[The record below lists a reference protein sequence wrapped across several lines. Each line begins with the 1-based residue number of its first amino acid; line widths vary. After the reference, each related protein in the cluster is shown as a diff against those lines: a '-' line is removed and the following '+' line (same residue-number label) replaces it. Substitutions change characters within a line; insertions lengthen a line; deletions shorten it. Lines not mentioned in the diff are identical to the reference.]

1 MKKEIHITLAEPRG
15 FCAGVDRAIAIV
27 EKALEK
33 YGAPIYVRHEVVHN
47 EFVIENL
54 KRKGAIF
61 VEDMEDIPKG
71 SHVIYSAHGVSKLV
85 RKKASDFNLVP
96 IDATCPLVTKVH
108 KEVIQQNKKG
118 HIIIMI
124 GHEGHPEV
132 DGTMGQVD
140 DNEKTFL
147 VQNLGDIDR
156 LRIKNTEKISYVTQ
170 TTLSIDET
178 KEIINKLKTKY
189 PNISG
194 PNKSD
199 ICYATQNRQDAIKQI
214 LPSSDILFVVGS
226 KNSSNS
232 NRLKELG
239 EKKGIPSILIDDMS
253 DFMLICW
260 DCENEFRAPMAQFVE
275 DKLENGERIQI
286 DPKKGPRLKVYQP
299 PKKSDSLSVDDLIK
313 RDLESTGASV
323 AELEA
328 AVEASKLSGGLMSI
342 EDWIDQTI
350 AAKGY
355 IQAQEHRE
363 EFILATGAGATKFNK
378 WMKKA
383 GLYFNKQTGRW
394 TRWEDR

>member
-27 EKALEK
+27 EKTLEK

-140 DNEKTFL
+140 DNDKTFL

-199 ICYATQNRQDAIKQI
+199 ICYATQNRQDAIKSLI
-214 LPSSDILFVVGS
+214 KDKELIIVVGS
-226 KNSSNS
+226 SNSSNS
-232 NRLKELG
+232 SRLAELAKQEG
-239 EKKGIPSILIDDMS
+239 VESVLVGNIENFDLSILLNKKKIGITAGAS
-253 DFMLICW
+253 
-260 DCENEFRAPMAQFVE
+260 APEILV
-275 DKLENGERIQI
+275 KN
-286 DPKKGPRLKVYQP
+286 
-299 PKKSDSLSVDDLIK
+299 LIK
-313 RDLESTGASV
+313 KIKSNYDVLIDEMNGI
-323 AELEA
+323 EENIIF
-328 AVEASKLSGGLMSI
+328 KLPNI
-342 EDWIDQTI
+342 
-350 AAKGY
+350 
-355 IQAQEHRE
+355 
-363 EFILATGAGATKFNK
+363 
-378 WMKKA
+378 
-383 GLYFNKQTGRW
+383 
-394 TRWEDR
+394 

>member
-15 FCAGVDRAIAIV
+15 FCAGVDRAITIV
-27 EKALEK
+27 EKTLEK

-47 EFVIENL
+47 EFVIEDL

-61 VEDMEDIPKG
+61 VEDMKDIPKG

-140 DNEKTFL
+140 DNDKIFL
-147 VQNLGDIDR
+147 VQNLGDIDK

-178 KEIINKLKTKY
+178 KEIIDKLKTKY

-199 ICYATQNRQDAIKQI
+199 ICYATQNRQDAIKSLI
-214 LPSSDILFVVGS
+214 TDKELIIVVGS
-226 KNSSNS
+226 SNSSNS
-232 NRLKELG
+232 SRLAELAKQEG
-239 EKKGIPSILIDDMS
+239 VESVLVGNIENFDLSILLNKKKIGITAGAS
-253 DFMLICW
+253 
-260 DCENEFRAPMAQFVE
+260 APEILV
-275 DKLENGERIQI
+275 KN
-286 DPKKGPRLKVYQP
+286 
-299 PKKSDSLSVDDLIK
+299 LIK
-313 RDLESTGASV
+313 KIKRNYDVLIDEMNGI
-323 AELEA
+323 EENIIF
-328 AVEASKLSGGLMSI
+328 KLPNI
-342 EDWIDQTI
+342 
-350 AAKGY
+350 
-355 IQAQEHRE
+355 
-363 EFILATGAGATKFNK
+363 
-378 WMKKA
+378 
-383 GLYFNKQTGRW
+383 
-394 TRWEDR
+394 

>member
-15 FCAGVDRAIAIV
+15 FCAGVDRAITIV

-85 RKKASDFNLVP
+85 RKKASDFNLIP

-108 KEVIQQNKKG
+108 KEVVQQNKKG

-140 DNEKTFL
+140 DNDKTFL

-178 KEIINKLKTKY
+178 KEIIDKLKTKY

-199 ICYATQNRQDAIKQI
+199 ICYATQNRQDAIKSLI
-214 LPSSDILFVVGS
+214 KDKELIIVVGS
-226 KNSSNS
+226 SNSSNS
-232 NRLKELG
+232 SRLAELAKQEG
-239 EKKGIPSILIDDMS
+239 VESVLVGNIESFDLSILLNKKKIGITAGAS
-253 DFMLICW
+253 
-260 DCENEFRAPMAQFVE
+260 APEILV
-275 DKLENGERIQI
+275 KN
-286 DPKKGPRLKVYQP
+286 
-299 PKKSDSLSVDDLIK
+299 LIK
-313 RDLESTGASV
+313 KIKRNYDVLIDEMNGI
-323 AELEA
+323 EENIIF
-328 AVEASKLSGGLMSI
+328 KLPNI
-342 EDWIDQTI
+342 
-350 AAKGY
+350 
-355 IQAQEHRE
+355 
-363 EFILATGAGATKFNK
+363 
-378 WMKKA
+378 
-383 GLYFNKQTGRW
+383 
-394 TRWEDR
+394 

>member
-1 MKKEIHITLAEPRG
+1 MKKEIHISLAEPRG
-15 FCAGVDRAIAIV
+15 FCAGVDRAITIV

-108 KEVIQQNKKG
+108 KEVIQQSKKG

-132 DGTMGQVD
+132 EGTMGQVD
-140 DNEKTFL
+140 DNDKTFL
-147 VQNLGDIDR
+147 VQNLEDIDR
-156 LRIKNTEKISYVTQ
+156 LSFENTEKISYVTQ

-199 ICYATQNRQDAIKQI
+199 ICYATQNRQDAIKSLI
-214 LPSSDILFVVGS
+214 KDKELIIVVGS
-226 KNSSNS
+226 SNSSNS
-232 NRLKELG
+232 SRLAELAKQEG
-239 EKKGIPSILIDDMS
+239 VESVLVGNIESFDLSILSNKKKIGITAGAS
-253 DFMLICW
+253 
-260 DCENEFRAPMAQFVE
+260 APEILV
-275 DKLENGERIQI
+275 KN
-286 DPKKGPRLKVYQP
+286 
-299 PKKSDSLSVDDLIK
+299 LIK
-313 RDLESTGASV
+313 KIKRNYDVLIDEMNGI
-323 AELEA
+323 EENIIF
-328 AVEASKLSGGLMSI
+328 KLPNI
-342 EDWIDQTI
+342 
-350 AAKGY
+350 
-355 IQAQEHRE
+355 
-363 EFILATGAGATKFNK
+363 
-378 WMKKA
+378 
-383 GLYFNKQTGRW
+383 
-394 TRWEDR
+394 

>member
-33 YGAPIYVRHEVVHN
+33 YGSPIYVRHEVVHN

-85 RKKASDFNLVP
+85 KKKASDFNLVP

-140 DNEKTFL
+140 DNDKTFL

-178 KEIINKLKTKY
+178 KEIIDKLKTKY

-199 ICYATQNRQDAIKQI
+199 ICYATQNRQDAIKSLLTDKELI
-214 LPSSDILFVVGS
+214 IVVGS
-226 KNSSNS
+226 SNSSNS
-232 NRLKELG
+232 SRLAELAKQEG
-239 EKKGIPSILIDDMS
+239 VESVLVGNIENFDLSILLNKKKIGITAGAS
-253 DFMLICW
+253 
-260 DCENEFRAPMAQFVE
+260 APEILV
-275 DKLENGERIQI
+275 KN
-286 DPKKGPRLKVYQP
+286 
-299 PKKSDSLSVDDLIK
+299 LIK
-313 RDLESTGASV
+313 KIKSNYDVLIDEMNGI
-323 AELEA
+323 EENIIF
-328 AVEASKLSGGLMSI
+328 KLPNI
-342 EDWIDQTI
+342 
-350 AAKGY
+350 
-355 IQAQEHRE
+355 
-363 EFILATGAGATKFNK
+363 
-378 WMKKA
+378 
-383 GLYFNKQTGRW
+383 
-394 TRWEDR
+394 

>member
-15 FCAGVDRAIAIV
+15 FCAGVDRAITIV

-85 RKKASDFNLVP
+85 KKKASNFNLVP

-108 KEVIQQNKKG
+108 KEVIQQNKNG

-132 DGTMGQVD
+132 EGTMGQVD
-140 DNEKTFL
+140 DNDKTFL
-147 VQNLGDIDR
+147 VQNLEDIDR
-156 LRIKNTEKISYVTQ
+156 LSFENAEKLSYVTQ

-199 ICYATQNRQDAIKQI
+199 ICYATQNRQDAIKSLI
-214 LPSSDILFVVGS
+214 KDKELIIVVGS
-226 KNSSNS
+226 SNSSNS
-232 NRLKELG
+232 SRLAELAKQEG
-239 EKKGIPSILIDDMS
+239 VESVLVGNIESFDLSILLNKKNIGITAGAS
-253 DFMLICW
+253 
-260 DCENEFRAPMAQFVE
+260 APEILV
-275 DKLENGERIQI
+275 KN
-286 DPKKGPRLKVYQP
+286 
-299 PKKSDSLSVDDLIK
+299 LIK
-313 RDLESTGASV
+313 KIKSNYDVLIDEMNG
-323 AELEA
+323 
-328 AVEASKLSGGLMSI
+328 VEENIIFKLPNI
-342 EDWIDQTI
+342 
-350 AAKGY
+350 
-355 IQAQEHRE
+355 
-363 EFILATGAGATKFNK
+363 
-378 WMKKA
+378 
-383 GLYFNKQTGRW
+383 
-394 TRWEDR
+394 

>member
-15 FCAGVDRAIAIV
+15 FCAGVDRAITIV

-54 KRKGAIF
+54 KRKGAVF

-140 DNEKTFL
+140 DNDKTFL

-199 ICYATQNRQDAIKQI
+199 ICYATQNRQDAIKSLI
-214 LPSSDILFVVGS
+214 KDKELIIVVGS
-226 KNSSNS
+226 SNSSNS
-232 NRLKELG
+232 SRLAELAKQEG
-239 EKKGIPSILIDDMS
+239 VESVLVGNIENFDLSILLNKKKIGITAGAS
-253 DFMLICW
+253 
-260 DCENEFRAPMAQFVE
+260 APEILV
-275 DKLENGERIQI
+275 KN
-286 DPKKGPRLKVYQP
+286 
-299 PKKSDSLSVDDLIK
+299 LIK
-313 RDLESTGASV
+313 KIKSNYDVLIDEMNGI
-323 AELEA
+323 EENIIF
-328 AVEASKLSGGLMSI
+328 KLPNI
-342 EDWIDQTI
+342 
-350 AAKGY
+350 
-355 IQAQEHRE
+355 
-363 EFILATGAGATKFNK
+363 
-378 WMKKA
+378 
-383 GLYFNKQTGRW
+383 
-394 TRWEDR
+394 

>member
-33 YGAPIYVRHEVVHN
+33 YGSPIYVRHEVVHN

-118 HIIIMI
+118 YIIIMI

-140 DNEKTFL
+140 DNDKVFL

-178 KEIINKLKTKY
+178 KEIIDKLKTKY

-199 ICYATQNRQDAIKQI
+199 ICYATQNRQDAIKSLLKDKELI
-214 LPSSDILFVVGS
+214 IVVGS
-226 KNSSNS
+226 SNSSNS
-232 NRLKELG
+232 SRLAELAKQEG
-239 EKKGIPSILIDDMS
+239 VESVLVGNIESFDLSILLNKKKIGITAGAS
-253 DFMLICW
+253 
-260 DCENEFRAPMAQFVE
+260 APEILV
-275 DKLENGERIQI
+275 KN
-286 DPKKGPRLKVYQP
+286 
-299 PKKSDSLSVDDLIK
+299 LIK
-313 RDLESTGASV
+313 KIKRNYDVLIDEMNG
-323 AELEA
+323 
-328 AVEASKLSGGLMSI
+328 VEENIIFKLPNI
-342 EDWIDQTI
+342 
-350 AAKGY
+350 
-355 IQAQEHRE
+355 
-363 EFILATGAGATKFNK
+363 
-378 WMKKA
+378 
-383 GLYFNKQTGRW
+383 
-394 TRWEDR
+394 

>member
-27 EKALEK
+27 EKALQK
-33 YGAPIYVRHEVVHN
+33 YGSPIYVRHEVVHN

-54 KRKGAIF
+54 KRKGAVF

-108 KEVIQQNKKG
+108 KQVTQQNKKG
-118 HIIIMI
+118 HTIIMI

-140 DNEKTFL
+140 DNDKTFL
-147 VQNLGDIDR
+147 VQNLGDIDK

-178 KEIINKLKTKY
+178 KEIIDKLKTKY

-199 ICYATQNRQDAIKQI
+199 ICYATQNRQDAIKSLI
-214 LPSSDILFVVGS
+214 TDKELIIVVGS
-226 KNSSNS
+226 SNSSNS
-232 NRLKELG
+232 SRLAELAKQEG
-239 EKKGIPSILIDDMS
+239 VESVLVGNIESFDLSILLNKKKIGITAGAS
-253 DFMLICW
+253 
-260 DCENEFRAPMAQFVE
+260 APEILV
-275 DKLENGERIQI
+275 KN
-286 DPKKGPRLKVYQP
+286 
-299 PKKSDSLSVDDLIK
+299 LIK
-313 RDLESTGASV
+313 KIKSNYDVLIDEMNGI
-323 AELEA
+323 EENIIF
-328 AVEASKLSGGLMSI
+328 KLPNI
-342 EDWIDQTI
+342 
-350 AAKGY
+350 
-355 IQAQEHRE
+355 
-363 EFILATGAGATKFNK
+363 
-378 WMKKA
+378 
-383 GLYFNKQTGRW
+383 
-394 TRWEDR
+394 

>member
-1 MKKEIHITLAEPRG
+1 MKKEINITLAEPRG
-15 FCAGVDRAIAIV
+15 FCAGVDRAITIV

-85 RKKASDFNLVP
+85 RKKASDFDLVP

-140 DNEKTFL
+140 DNDKTFL

-178 KEIINKLKTKY
+178 KEIINKLKEKY

-199 ICYATQNRQDAIKQI
+199 ICYATQNRQDAIKSLI
-214 LPSSDILFVVGS
+214 KDKELIIVVGS
-226 KNSSNS
+226 SNSSNS
-232 NRLKELG
+232 SRLAELAKQEG
-239 EKKGIPSILIDDMS
+239 VESVLVGNIENFDLSILLNKKKIGITAGAS
-253 DFMLICW
+253 
-260 DCENEFRAPMAQFVE
+260 APEILV
-275 DKLENGERIQI
+275 KN
-286 DPKKGPRLKVYQP
+286 
-299 PKKSDSLSVDDLIK
+299 LIK
-313 RDLESTGASV
+313 KIKRNYDVLIDEMNGI
-323 AELEA
+323 EENIIF
-328 AVEASKLSGGLMSI
+328 KLPNI
-342 EDWIDQTI
+342 
-350 AAKGY
+350 
-355 IQAQEHRE
+355 
-363 EFILATGAGATKFNK
+363 
-378 WMKKA
+378 
-383 GLYFNKQTGRW
+383 
-394 TRWEDR
+394 

>member
-33 YGAPIYVRHEVVHN
+33 YGSPIYVRHEVVHN

-132 DGTMGQVD
+132 DGTLGQVD
-140 DNEKTFL
+140 DNDKTFL
-147 VQNLGDIDR
+147 VQNLADIDR

-199 ICYATQNRQDAIKQI
+199 ICYATQNRQDAIKSLI
-214 LPSSDILFVVGS
+214 KDKELIIVVGS
-226 KNSSNS
+226 SNSSNS
-232 NRLKELG
+232 SRLAELAKQEG
-239 EKKGIPSILIDDMS
+239 VESVLVGNIESFDLSILLNKKKIGITAGAS
-253 DFMLICW
+253 
-260 DCENEFRAPMAQFVE
+260 APEILV
-275 DKLENGERIQI
+275 KN
-286 DPKKGPRLKVYQP
+286 
-299 PKKSDSLSVDDLIK
+299 LIK
-313 RDLESTGASV
+313 KIKSNYDVLIDEMNGI
-323 AELEA
+323 EENIIF
-328 AVEASKLSGGLMSI
+328 KLPNI
-342 EDWIDQTI
+342 
-350 AAKGY
+350 
-355 IQAQEHRE
+355 
-363 EFILATGAGATKFNK
+363 
-378 WMKKA
+378 
-383 GLYFNKQTGRW
+383 
-394 TRWEDR
+394 

>member
-1 MKKEIHITLAEPRG
+1 MKKEINISLAEPRG
-15 FCAGVDRAIAIV
+15 FCAGVNRAITIV

-47 EFVIENL
+47 EFVIEDL

-140 DNEKTFL
+140 DNDKTFL
-147 VQNLGDIDR
+147 VQNLGDIDK

-178 KEIINKLKTKY
+178 KEIIDKLKTKY

-199 ICYATQNRQDAIKQI
+199 ICYATQNRQDAIKSLI
-214 LPSSDILFVVGS
+214 TDKELIIVVGS
-226 KNSSNS
+226 SNSSNS
-232 NRLKELG
+232 SRLAEIAKQEGVESVLVG
-239 EKKGIPSILIDDMS
+239 NIENFDLSILLNKKKIGITAGAS
-253 DFMLICW
+253 
-260 DCENEFRAPMAQFVE
+260 APEILV
-275 DKLENGERIQI
+275 KN
-286 DPKKGPRLKVYQP
+286 
-299 PKKSDSLSVDDLIK
+299 LIK
-313 RDLESTGASV
+313 KIKRNYDVLIDEMNGI
-323 AELEA
+323 EENIIF
-328 AVEASKLSGGLMSI
+328 KLPNI
-342 EDWIDQTI
+342 
-350 AAKGY
+350 
-355 IQAQEHRE
+355 
-363 EFILATGAGATKFNK
+363 
-378 WMKKA
+378 
-383 GLYFNKQTGRW
+383 
-394 TRWEDR
+394 

>member
-15 FCAGVDRAIAIV
+15 FCAGVDRAITIV
-27 EKALEK
+27 EKTLEK

-47 EFVIENL
+47 EFVIEDL

-140 DNEKTFL
+140 DNDKTFL

-178 KEIINKLKTKY
+178 KEIINKLKEKY

-199 ICYATQNRQDAIKQI
+199 ICYATQNRQDAIKSLI
-214 LPSSDILFVVGS
+214 KDKELIIVVGS
-226 KNSSNS
+226 SNSSNS
-232 NRLKELG
+232 SRLAELAKQEG
-239 EKKGIPSILIDDMS
+239 VESVLVGNIESFDLSILLNKKKIGITAGAS
-253 DFMLICW
+253 
-260 DCENEFRAPMAQFVE
+260 APEILV
-275 DKLENGERIQI
+275 KN
-286 DPKKGPRLKVYQP
+286 
-299 PKKSDSLSVDDLIK
+299 LIK
-313 RDLESTGASV
+313 KIKRNYDVLIDEMNGI
-323 AELEA
+323 EENIIF
-328 AVEASKLSGGLMSI
+328 KLPNI
-342 EDWIDQTI
+342 
-350 AAKGY
+350 
-355 IQAQEHRE
+355 
-363 EFILATGAGATKFNK
+363 
-378 WMKKA
+378 
-383 GLYFNKQTGRW
+383 
-394 TRWEDR
+394 

>member
-33 YGAPIYVRHEVVHN
+33 YGSPIYVRHEVVHN

-140 DNEKTFL
+140 DNDKTFL

-178 KEIINKLKTKY
+178 KEIINKLKEKY

-199 ICYATQNRQDAIKQI
+199 ICYATQNRQDAIKSLI
-214 LPSSDILFVVGS
+214 KDKELIIVVGS
-226 KNSSNS
+226 SNSSNS
-232 NRLKELG
+232 SRLAELAKQEG
-239 EKKGIPSILIDDMS
+239 VESVLVGNIESFDLSILLNKKKIGVTAGAS
-253 DFMLICW
+253 
-260 DCENEFRAPMAQFVE
+260 APEILV
-275 DKLENGERIQI
+275 KN
-286 DPKKGPRLKVYQP
+286 
-299 PKKSDSLSVDDLIK
+299 LIK
-313 RDLESTGASV
+313 KIKKNYDVLIDEMNGI
-323 AELEA
+323 EENIIF
-328 AVEASKLSGGLMSI
+328 KLPNI
-342 EDWIDQTI
+342 
-350 AAKGY
+350 
-355 IQAQEHRE
+355 
-363 EFILATGAGATKFNK
+363 
-378 WMKKA
+378 
-383 GLYFNKQTGRW
+383 
-394 TRWEDR
+394 

>member
-15 FCAGVDRAIAIV
+15 FCAGVDRAITIV

-140 DNEKTFL
+140 DNDKTFL
-147 VQNLGDIDR
+147 VQNLEDIDR

-199 ICYATQNRQDAIKQI
+199 ICYATQNRQDAIKSLI
-214 LPSSDILFVVGS
+214 KDKELIIVVGS
-226 KNSSNS
+226 SNSSNS
-232 NRLKELG
+232 SRLAELAKQEG
-239 EKKGIPSILIDDMS
+239 VESVLVGNIESFDLSILLNKKKIGITAGAS
-253 DFMLICW
+253 
-260 DCENEFRAPMAQFVE
+260 APEILV
-275 DKLENGERIQI
+275 KN
-286 DPKKGPRLKVYQP
+286 
-299 PKKSDSLSVDDLIK
+299 LIK
-313 RDLESTGASV
+313 KIKRNYDVLIDEMNGI
-323 AELEA
+323 EENIIF
-328 AVEASKLSGGLMSI
+328 KLPNI
-342 EDWIDQTI
+342 
-350 AAKGY
+350 
-355 IQAQEHRE
+355 
-363 EFILATGAGATKFNK
+363 
-378 WMKKA
+378 
-383 GLYFNKQTGRW
+383 
-394 TRWEDR
+394 

>member
-33 YGAPIYVRHEVVHN
+33 YGSPIYVRHEVVHN

-199 ICYATQNRQDAIKQI
+199 ICYATQNRQDAIKSLI
-214 LPSSDILFVVGS
+214 KDKELIIVVGS
-226 KNSSNS
+226 SNSSNS
-232 NRLKELG
+232 SRLAELAKQEG
-239 EKKGIPSILIDDMS
+239 VESVLVGNIESFDLSILLNKKKIGITAGAS
-253 DFMLICW
+253 
-260 DCENEFRAPMAQFVE
+260 APEILV
-275 DKLENGERIQI
+275 KN
-286 DPKKGPRLKVYQP
+286 
-299 PKKSDSLSVDDLIK
+299 LIK
-313 RDLESTGASV
+313 KIKSNYDVLIDEMNGI
-323 AELEA
+323 EENIIF
-328 AVEASKLSGGLMSI
+328 KLPNI
-342 EDWIDQTI
+342 
-350 AAKGY
+350 
-355 IQAQEHRE
+355 
-363 EFILATGAGATKFNK
+363 
-378 WMKKA
+378 
-383 GLYFNKQTGRW
+383 
-394 TRWEDR
+394 

>member
-27 EKALEK
+27 EKTLEK

-54 KRKGAIF
+54 KKKGAIF

-85 RKKASDFNLVP
+85 RKKARDFNLVP

-108 KEVIQQNKKG
+108 KEVIRQNKKG

-140 DNEKTFL
+140 DNDKTFL

-199 ICYATQNRQDAIKQI
+199 ICYATQNRQDAIKSLI
-214 LPSSDILFVVGS
+214 KDKELIIVVGS
-226 KNSSNS
+226 SNSSNS
-232 NRLKELG
+232 SRLVELAKQEG
-239 EKKGIPSILIDDMS
+239 VESVLVGNIESFDLSILLNKKKIGITAGAS
-253 DFMLICW
+253 
-260 DCENEFRAPMAQFVE
+260 APEILV
-275 DKLENGERIQI
+275 KN
-286 DPKKGPRLKVYQP
+286 
-299 PKKSDSLSVDDLIK
+299 LIK
-313 RDLESTGASV
+313 KIKSNYDVLIDEMNGI
-323 AELEA
+323 EENIIF
-328 AVEASKLSGGLMSI
+328 KLPNI
-342 EDWIDQTI
+342 
-350 AAKGY
+350 
-355 IQAQEHRE
+355 
-363 EFILATGAGATKFNK
+363 
-378 WMKKA
+378 
-383 GLYFNKQTGRW
+383 
-394 TRWEDR
+394 

>member
-15 FCAGVDRAIAIV
+15 FCAGVDRAITIV
-27 EKALEK
+27 EKTLEK

-47 EFVIENL
+47 EFVIEDL

-118 HIIIMI
+118 HTIIMI

-140 DNEKTFL
+140 DNDKTFL

-178 KEIINKLKTKY
+178 KEIIDKLKTKY

-199 ICYATQNRQDAIKQI
+199 ICYATQNRQDAIKSLI
-214 LPSSDILFVVGS
+214 KDKELIIVVGS
-226 KNSSNS
+226 SNSSNS
-232 NRLKELG
+232 SRLAELAKQEG
-239 EKKGIPSILIDDMS
+239 VESVLVGNIENFDLSILLNKKKIGITAGAS
-253 DFMLICW
+253 
-260 DCENEFRAPMAQFVE
+260 APEILV
-275 DKLENGERIQI
+275 KN
-286 DPKKGPRLKVYQP
+286 
-299 PKKSDSLSVDDLIK
+299 LIK
-313 RDLESTGASV
+313 KIKRNYDVLIDEMNGI
-323 AELEA
+323 EENIIF
-328 AVEASKLSGGLMSI
+328 KLPNI
-342 EDWIDQTI
+342 
-350 AAKGY
+350 
-355 IQAQEHRE
+355 
-363 EFILATGAGATKFNK
+363 
-378 WMKKA
+378 
-383 GLYFNKQTGRW
+383 
-394 TRWEDR
+394 

>member
-140 DNEKTFL
+140 DNDKTFL

-178 KEIINKLKTKY
+178 KEIIDKLKTKY

-199 ICYATQNRQDAIKQI
+199 ICYATQNRQDAIKSLI
-214 LPSSDILFVVGS
+214 KDKELIIVVGS
-226 KNSSNS
+226 SNSSNS
-232 NRLKELG
+232 SRLAELAKQEG
-239 EKKGIPSILIDDMS
+239 VESVLVGNIENFDLSILLNKKKIGITAGAS
-253 DFMLICW
+253 
-260 DCENEFRAPMAQFVE
+260 APEILV
-275 DKLENGERIQI
+275 KN
-286 DPKKGPRLKVYQP
+286 
-299 PKKSDSLSVDDLIK
+299 LIK
-313 RDLESTGASV
+313 KIKRNYDVLIDEMNGI
-323 AELEA
+323 EENIIF
-328 AVEASKLSGGLMSI
+328 KLPNI
-342 EDWIDQTI
+342 
-350 AAKGY
+350 
-355 IQAQEHRE
+355 
-363 EFILATGAGATKFNK
+363 
-378 WMKKA
+378 
-383 GLYFNKQTGRW
+383 
-394 TRWEDR
+394 

>member
-15 FCAGVDRAIAIV
+15 FCAGVDRAITIV

-140 DNEKTFL
+140 DNDKTFL
-147 VQNLGDIDR
+147 VQNLGDIDK

-178 KEIINKLKTKY
+178 KEIIDKLKTKY

-199 ICYATQNRQDAIKQI
+199 ICYATQNRQDAIKSLI
-214 LPSSDILFVVGS
+214 TDKELIIVVGS
-226 KNSSNS
+226 SNSSNS
-232 NRLKELG
+232 SRLAEIAKQEGVESVLVG
-239 EKKGIPSILIDDMS
+239 NIENFDLSILLNKKKIGITAGAS
-253 DFMLICW
+253 
-260 DCENEFRAPMAQFVE
+260 APEILV
-275 DKLENGERIQI
+275 KN
-286 DPKKGPRLKVYQP
+286 
-299 PKKSDSLSVDDLIK
+299 LIK
-313 RDLESTGASV
+313 KIKRNYDVLIDEMNGI
-323 AELEA
+323 EENIIF
-328 AVEASKLSGGLMSI
+328 KLPNI
-342 EDWIDQTI
+342 
-350 AAKGY
+350 
-355 IQAQEHRE
+355 
-363 EFILATGAGATKFNK
+363 
-378 WMKKA
+378 
-383 GLYFNKQTGRW
+383 
-394 TRWEDR
+394 

>member
-15 FCAGVDRAIAIV
+15 FCAGVDRAITIV

-54 KRKGAIF
+54 KTKGAIF

-140 DNEKTFL
+140 DDDKTFL
-147 VQNLGDIDR
+147 VQNLEDIDR

-199 ICYATQNRQDAIKQI
+199 ICYATQNRQDAIKSLI
-214 LPSSDILFVVGS
+214 KDKELIIVVGS
-226 KNSSNS
+226 SNSSNS
-232 NRLKELG
+232 SRLAELAKQEG
-239 EKKGIPSILIDDMS
+239 VESVLVGNIESFDLSILLNKKKIGITAGAS
-253 DFMLICW
+253 
-260 DCENEFRAPMAQFVE
+260 APEILV
-275 DKLENGERIQI
+275 KN
-286 DPKKGPRLKVYQP
+286 
-299 PKKSDSLSVDDLIK
+299 LIK
-313 RDLESTGASV
+313 KIKTNYDVLIDEMNGI
-323 AELEA
+323 EENIIF
-328 AVEASKLSGGLMSI
+328 KLPNI
-342 EDWIDQTI
+342 
-350 AAKGY
+350 
-355 IQAQEHRE
+355 
-363 EFILATGAGATKFNK
+363 
-378 WMKKA
+378 
-383 GLYFNKQTGRW
+383 
-394 TRWEDR
+394 

>member
-15 FCAGVDRAIAIV
+15 FCAGVDRAITIV

-124 GHEGHPEV
+124 GHKGHPEV

-140 DNEKTFL
+140 DNDKTFL

-156 LRIKNTEKISYVTQ
+156 LKIKNTKKISYVTQ

-199 ICYATQNRQDAIKQI
+199 ICYATQNRQDAIKSLI
-214 LPSSDILFVVGS
+214 KDKELIIVVGS
-226 KNSSNS
+226 SNSSNS
-232 NRLKELG
+232 SRLAELAKQEG
-239 EKKGIPSILIDDMS
+239 VESVLVGNIESFDLSILLNKKKIGITAGAS
-253 DFMLICW
+253 
-260 DCENEFRAPMAQFVE
+260 APEILV
-275 DKLENGERIQI
+275 KN
-286 DPKKGPRLKVYQP
+286 
-299 PKKSDSLSVDDLIK
+299 LIK
-313 RDLESTGASV
+313 KIKSNYDVLIDEMNGI
-323 AELEA
+323 EENIIF
-328 AVEASKLSGGLMSI
+328 KLPNI
-342 EDWIDQTI
+342 
-350 AAKGY
+350 
-355 IQAQEHRE
+355 
-363 EFILATGAGATKFNK
+363 
-378 WMKKA
+378 
-383 GLYFNKQTGRW
+383 
-394 TRWEDR
+394 

>member
-15 FCAGVDRAIAIV
+15 FCAGVDRAITIV

-118 HIIIMI
+118 HVIIMI

-140 DNEKTFL
+140 DNDKTFL

-156 LRIKNTEKISYVTQ
+156 LRIKKTEKISYVTQ

-199 ICYATQNRQDAIKQI
+199 ICYATQNRQDAIKSLI
-214 LPSSDILFVVGS
+214 KDKELIIVVGS
-226 KNSSNS
+226 SNSSNS
-232 NRLKELG
+232 SRLAELAKQEG
-239 EKKGIPSILIDDMS
+239 VESVLVGNIESFDLSILLNKKKIGITAGAS
-253 DFMLICW
+253 
-260 DCENEFRAPMAQFVE
+260 APEILV
-275 DKLENGERIQI
+275 KN
-286 DPKKGPRLKVYQP
+286 
-299 PKKSDSLSVDDLIK
+299 LIK
-313 RDLESTGASV
+313 KIKRNYDVLIDEMNGI
-323 AELEA
+323 EENIIF
-328 AVEASKLSGGLMSI
+328 KLPNI
-342 EDWIDQTI
+342 
-350 AAKGY
+350 
-355 IQAQEHRE
+355 
-363 EFILATGAGATKFNK
+363 
-378 WMKKA
+378 
-383 GLYFNKQTGRW
+383 
-394 TRWEDR
+394 

>member
-15 FCAGVDRAIAIV
+15 FCAGVDRAITIV
-27 EKALEK
+27 EKTLEK

-47 EFVIENL
+47 EFVIEDL

-140 DNEKTFL
+140 DNDKTFL
-147 VQNLGDIDR
+147 VQNLGDIDK

-199 ICYATQNRQDAIKQI
+199 ICYATQNRQDAIKSLI
-214 LPSSDILFVVGS
+214 KDKELIIVVGS
-226 KNSSNS
+226 SNSSNS
-232 NRLKELG
+232 SRLAELAKQEG
-239 EKKGIPSILIDDMS
+239 VESVLVGNIENFDLSILLNKKKIGITAGAS
-253 DFMLICW
+253 
-260 DCENEFRAPMAQFVE
+260 APEILV
-275 DKLENGERIQI
+275 KN
-286 DPKKGPRLKVYQP
+286 
-299 PKKSDSLSVDDLIK
+299 LIK
-313 RDLESTGASV
+313 KIKSNYDVLIDEMNG
-323 AELEA
+323 
-328 AVEASKLSGGLMSI
+328 VEENIIFKLPNI
-342 EDWIDQTI
+342 
-350 AAKGY
+350 
-355 IQAQEHRE
+355 
-363 EFILATGAGATKFNK
+363 
-378 WMKKA
+378 
-383 GLYFNKQTGRW
+383 
-394 TRWEDR
+394 

>member
-33 YGAPIYVRHEVVHN
+33 YGSPIYVRHEVVHN

-140 DNEKTFL
+140 DNDKTFL

-178 KEIINKLKTKY
+178 KEIINKLKEKY

-199 ICYATQNRQDAIKQI
+199 ICYATQNRQDAIKSLI
-214 LPSSDILFVVGS
+214 KDKELIIVVGS
-226 KNSSNS
+226 SNSSNS
-232 NRLKELG
+232 SRLAELAKQEG
-239 EKKGIPSILIDDMS
+239 VESILVGNIDSFDLS
-253 DFMLICW
+253 ILLNKKKIGITAGAS
-260 DCENEFRAPMAQFVE
+260 APEILV
-275 DKLENGERIQI
+275 KN
-286 DPKKGPRLKVYQP
+286 
-299 PKKSDSLSVDDLIK
+299 LIK
-313 RDLESTGASV
+313 KIKRNYDVLIDEMNGI
-323 AELEA
+323 EENIIF
-328 AVEASKLSGGLMSI
+328 KLPNI
-342 EDWIDQTI
+342 
-350 AAKGY
+350 
-355 IQAQEHRE
+355 
-363 EFILATGAGATKFNK
+363 
-378 WMKKA
+378 
-383 GLYFNKQTGRW
+383 
-394 TRWEDR
+394 

>member
-15 FCAGVDRAIAIV
+15 FCAGVDRAITIV
-27 EKALEK
+27 EKTLEK

-47 EFVIENL
+47 EFVIEDL

-140 DNEKTFL
+140 DNDKTFL
-147 VQNLGDIDR
+147 VQNLGDIDK

-178 KEIINKLKTKY
+178 KEIIDKLKTKY

-199 ICYATQNRQDAIKQI
+199 ICYATQNRQDAIKSLI
-214 LPSSDILFVVGS
+214 TDKELIIVVGS
-226 KNSSNS
+226 SNSSNS
-232 NRLKELG
+232 SRLAEIAKQEGVESVLVG
-239 EKKGIPSILIDDMS
+239 NIENFDLSILLNKKKIGITAGAS
-253 DFMLICW
+253 
-260 DCENEFRAPMAQFVE
+260 APEILV
-275 DKLENGERIQI
+275 KN
-286 DPKKGPRLKVYQP
+286 
-299 PKKSDSLSVDDLIK
+299 LIK
-313 RDLESTGASV
+313 KIKTNYNVLIDEMNGI
-323 AELEA
+323 EEKIIF
-328 AVEASKLSGGLMSI
+328 KLPNI
-342 EDWIDQTI
+342 
-350 AAKGY
+350 
-355 IQAQEHRE
+355 
-363 EFILATGAGATKFNK
+363 
-378 WMKKA
+378 
-383 GLYFNKQTGRW
+383 
-394 TRWEDR
+394 

>member
-54 KRKGAIF
+54 KRKGAVF

-96 IDATCPLVTKVH
+96 SDATCPLVTKVH

-140 DNEKTFL
+140 DNDKAFL

-178 KEIINKLKTKY
+178 KEIINKLKEKY

-199 ICYATQNRQDAIKQI
+199 ICYATQNRQDAIKSLI
-214 LPSSDILFVVGS
+214 KDKELIIVVGS
-226 KNSSNS
+226 SNSSNS
-232 NRLKELG
+232 SRLAELAKQEG
-239 EKKGIPSILIDDMS
+239 VESVLVGNIESFDLSILLNKKKIGITAGAS
-253 DFMLICW
+253 
-260 DCENEFRAPMAQFVE
+260 APEILV
-275 DKLENGERIQI
+275 KN
-286 DPKKGPRLKVYQP
+286 
-299 PKKSDSLSVDDLIK
+299 LIK
-313 RDLESTGASV
+313 KIKRNYDVLIDEMNGI
-323 AELEA
+323 EENIIF
-328 AVEASKLSGGLMSI
+328 KLPNI
-342 EDWIDQTI
+342 
-350 AAKGY
+350 
-355 IQAQEHRE
+355 
-363 EFILATGAGATKFNK
+363 
-378 WMKKA
+378 
-383 GLYFNKQTGRW
+383 
-394 TRWEDR
+394 

>member
-1 MKKEIHITLAEPRG
+1 MKKEIHITLADPRG

-33 YGAPIYVRHEVVHN
+33 YGSPIYVRHEVVHN

-140 DNEKTFL
+140 DNDKTFL
-147 VQNLGDIDR
+147 VQNLGDIDK

-178 KEIINKLKTKY
+178 KEIINKLKEKY

-199 ICYATQNRQDAIKQI
+199 ICYATQNRQDAIKSLI
-214 LPSSDILFVVGS
+214 TDKELIIVVGS
-226 KNSSNS
+226 SNSSNS
-232 NRLKELG
+232 SRLAEIANQEGVESVLVG
-239 EKKGIPSILIDDMS
+239 NIENFDLSILLNKKKIGITAGAS
-253 DFMLICW
+253 
-260 DCENEFRAPMAQFVE
+260 APEILV
-275 DKLENGERIQI
+275 KN
-286 DPKKGPRLKVYQP
+286 
-299 PKKSDSLSVDDLIK
+299 LIK
-313 RDLESTGASV
+313 KIKRNYDVLIDEMNGI
-323 AELEA
+323 EENIIF
-328 AVEASKLSGGLMSI
+328 KLPNI
-342 EDWIDQTI
+342 
-350 AAKGY
+350 
-355 IQAQEHRE
+355 
-363 EFILATGAGATKFNK
+363 
-378 WMKKA
+378 
-383 GLYFNKQTGRW
+383 
-394 TRWEDR
+394 

>member
-1 MKKEIHITLAEPRG
+1 MKKEIYITLAEPRG

-33 YGAPIYVRHEVVHN
+33 YGSPIYVRHEVVHN

-140 DNEKTFL
+140 DNDKTFL
-147 VQNLGDIDR
+147 VQNLEDVDR

-199 ICYATQNRQDAIKQI
+199 ICYATQNRQDAIKSLI
-214 LPSSDILFVVGS
+214 KDKELIIVVGS
-226 KNSSNS
+226 SNSSNS
-232 NRLKELG
+232 SRLAELAKQEG
-239 EKKGIPSILIDDMS
+239 VESVLVGNIESFDLSLLLNKKKIGITAGASAPEILVKNLIKKIKSNYDVLIDEMNG
-253 DFMLICW
+253 IE
-260 DCENEFRAPMAQFVE
+260 ENIIF
-275 DKLENGERIQI
+275 KLPNI
-286 DPKKGPRLKVYQP
+286 
-299 PKKSDSLSVDDLIK
+299 
-313 RDLESTGASV
+313 
-323 AELEA
+323 
-328 AVEASKLSGGLMSI
+328 
-342 EDWIDQTI
+342 
-350 AAKGY
+350 
-355 IQAQEHRE
+355 
-363 EFILATGAGATKFNK
+363 
-378 WMKKA
+378 
-383 GLYFNKQTGRW
+383 
-394 TRWEDR
+394 

>member
-15 FCAGVDRAIAIV
+15 FCAGVDRAIEIV

-33 YGAPIYVRHEVVHN
+33 YGSPIYVRHEVVHN

-199 ICYATQNRQDAIKQI
+199 ICYATQNRQDAIKSLI
-214 LPSSDILFVVGS
+214 KDKELIIVVGS
-226 KNSSNS
+226 SNSSNS
-232 NRLKELG
+232 SRLAELAKQEG
-239 EKKGIPSILIDDMS
+239 VESVLVGNIESFDLSILLNKKKIGITAGAS
-253 DFMLICW
+253 
-260 DCENEFRAPMAQFVE
+260 APEILV
-275 DKLENGERIQI
+275 KN
-286 DPKKGPRLKVYQP
+286 
-299 PKKSDSLSVDDLIK
+299 LIK
-313 RDLESTGASV
+313 KIKRNYDVLIDEMNGI
-323 AELEA
+323 EENIIF
-328 AVEASKLSGGLMSI
+328 KLPNI
-342 EDWIDQTI
+342 
-350 AAKGY
+350 
-355 IQAQEHRE
+355 
-363 EFILATGAGATKFNK
+363 
-378 WMKKA
+378 
-383 GLYFNKQTGRW
+383 
-394 TRWEDR
+394 

>member
-47 EFVIENL
+47 EFVIEDL

-140 DNEKTFL
+140 DNDKTFL

-199 ICYATQNRQDAIKQI
+199 ICYATQNRQDAIKSLI
-214 LPSSDILFVVGS
+214 KDKELIIVVGS
-226 KNSSNS
+226 SNSSNS
-232 NRLKELG
+232 SRLAELAKQEG
-239 EKKGIPSILIDDMS
+239 VESVLVGNIESFDLSVLLNKKKIGITAGASAPEILVKNLIKKIKSNYDVLIDEMNG
-253 DFMLICW
+253 IE
-260 DCENEFRAPMAQFVE
+260 ENIIF
-275 DKLENGERIQI
+275 KLPNI
-286 DPKKGPRLKVYQP
+286 
-299 PKKSDSLSVDDLIK
+299 
-313 RDLESTGASV
+313 
-323 AELEA
+323 
-328 AVEASKLSGGLMSI
+328 
-342 EDWIDQTI
+342 
-350 AAKGY
+350 
-355 IQAQEHRE
+355 
-363 EFILATGAGATKFNK
+363 
-378 WMKKA
+378 
-383 GLYFNKQTGRW
+383 
-394 TRWEDR
+394 

>member
-1 MKKEIHITLAEPRG
+1 MITLLKGKRFYQNPNCRMKKEIHITLAEPRG
-15 FCAGVDRAIAIV
+15 FCAGVDRAITIV

-140 DNEKTFL
+140 DNDKTFL

-199 ICYATQNRQDAIKQI
+199 ICYATQNRQDAIKSLI
-214 LPSSDILFVVGS
+214 KDKELIIVVGS
-226 KNSSNS
+226 SNSSNS
-232 NRLKELG
+232 SRLAELAKQEG
-239 EKKGIPSILIDDMS
+239 VESVLVGNIESLDFSLLLNKKKNGITAGASAPEILVKNLIKKIKSNYDVLIDEMNGVE
-253 DFMLICW
+253 
-260 DCENEFRAPMAQFVE
+260 ENIIF
-275 DKLENGERIQI
+275 KLPNI
-286 DPKKGPRLKVYQP
+286 
-299 PKKSDSLSVDDLIK
+299 
-313 RDLESTGASV
+313 
-323 AELEA
+323 
-328 AVEASKLSGGLMSI
+328 
-342 EDWIDQTI
+342 
-350 AAKGY
+350 
-355 IQAQEHRE
+355 
-363 EFILATGAGATKFNK
+363 
-378 WMKKA
+378 
-383 GLYFNKQTGRW
+383 
-394 TRWEDR
+394 